1 MATEVEYT
9 DDFGAWWDRRSE
21 DEQESVDVSV
31 RLLEAKGIALPLP
44 HSSDVKGSKHGNMR
58 ELRIHHE
65 GEPYRVFYDFDP
77 RRMAIL
83 LIGGCK
89 TSDPRFCEKYVP
101 KADRI
106 YDAHVAELRREA
118 DRAAKKP
125 AVAKATKRKR

>member
-9 DDFGAWWDRRSE
+9 DEFGAWWDGLSE

-31 RLLEAKGIALPLP
+31 RLLEAKGIALPFP

-58 ELRIHHE
+58 ELRIQHE
-65 GEPYRVFYDFDP
+65 GEPYRVFYAFDP

-83 LIGGCK
+83 LVGGCK
-89 TSDPRFCEKYVP
+89 TGDPRFYEKYVP

-106 YDAHVAELRREA
+106 YDAHEAELRREA
-118 DRAAKKP
+118 DRTAKKP
-125 AVAKATKRKR
+125 AVAKAKKRKR